1 MREELIIKHC
11 APTLAGIKTGSI
23 FSCIFESDEE
33 IKENLRRLN
42 RIFVSRGIKIIPL
55 RIRENRVLMYV
66 FRPEFLKKD
75 LKNAKTLRVLEN
87 MGYCCQSPEKCVI
100 RLIKRLNESIEF
112 PHELGFFLG
121 FPPEDV
127 CGFIENRGCCCKC
140 SGYWKVYDDEE
151 KAKDIFKQYKN
162 CTELYKSMFEKG
174 STLENLVIKSGSC
187 IQ

>member
-33 IKENLRRLN
+33 IKKNIRQLN

-55 RIRENRVLMYV
+55 RTRENRVLMYV

-75 LKNAKTLRVLEN
+75 LENAKTLRVLEN

-140 SGYWKVYDDEE
+140 SGYWKVYGDEE

-162 CTELYKSMFEKG
+162 CTERYKSMFEKG
-174 STLENLVIKSGSC
+174 STLENLVVKSGSC
-187 IQ
+187 TQ

>member
-66 FRPEFLKKD
+66 FRL
-75 LKNAKTLRVLEN
+75 
-87 MGYCCQSPEKCVI
+87 
-100 RLIKRLNESIEF
+100 
-112 PHELGFFLG
+112 
-121 FPPEDV
+121 
-127 CGFIENRGCCCKC
+127 
-140 SGYWKVYDDEE
+140 
-151 KAKDIFKQYKN
+151 
-162 CTELYKSMFEKG
+162 
-174 STLENLVIKSGSC
+174 
-187 IQ
+187 